1 MKSLLNTS
9 VALGLLLAAP
19 LTTYP
24 AVSASAPTVHK
35 ALAPL
40 WAAPAAAAP
49 YSAHH
54 IDGLSRNPDDCAK
67 YGCIDNGAV
76 KGRAS
81 RGKGDRAM
89 PGRSAELYGLSYRP
103 SAGRGLRCRTFLCPA
118 HTRAS
123 QADNVAVSN
132 PNRRGDKLSL

>member
-19 LTTYP
+19 LTTSV
-24 AVSASAPTVHK
+24 AASASAPTMHRTHPHHQANFADAK

-67 YGCIDNGAV
+67 YGCIDNG
-76 KGRAS
+76 GS
-81 RGKGDRAM
+81 
-89 PGRSAELYGLSYRP
+89 
-103 SAGRGLRCRTFLCPA
+103 
-118 HTRAS
+118 
-123 QADNVAVSN
+123 
-132 PNRRGDKLSL
+132 